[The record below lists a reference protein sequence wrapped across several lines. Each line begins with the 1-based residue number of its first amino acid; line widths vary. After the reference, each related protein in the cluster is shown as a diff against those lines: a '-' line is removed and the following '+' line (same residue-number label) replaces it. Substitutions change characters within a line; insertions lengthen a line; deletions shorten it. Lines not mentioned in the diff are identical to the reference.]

1 MLGVS
6 APPTAT
12 MDTPP
17 SPRPG
22 FDTSILARAEGLSRR
37 YARGSETVDA
47 LVDVDLQ
54 IARGAFAVVLGPSG
68 CGKSTLLHLLGGIE
82 RPTRGTVFVDG
93 TALERASEAELTRFR
108 RRSVGFVF
116 QFYNLL
122 PFISAEE
129 NVALPLLALGRPRR
143 DALGAARAALE
154 QMELGARR
162 GHRPAELSG
171 GEQQRVAIARA
182 LITRPP
188 LVIAD
193 EPTGDLDA
201 AGAHA
206 VVALLRD
213 LARDGRHTIVMAT
226 HNERLVRDGDQ
237 IIRLSNGRREMT

>member
-1 MLGVS
+1 MPAQQTAPLSAVARPSLVHAVALG
-6 APPTAT
+6 
-12 MDTPP
+12 
-17 SPRPG
+17 
-22 FDTSILARAEGLSRR
+22 RR
-37 YARGSETVDA
+37 FTRGSEIIDA
-47 LVDVDLQ
+47 LADVTLD
-54 IARGAFAVVLGPSG
+54 IAPGAFAVVLGPSG

-82 RPTRGTVFVDG
+82 RPSRGAVTVDG
-93 TALERASEAELTRFR
+93 VALERASEVALTRFR
-108 RRSVGFVF
+108 RRSVGFIF

-129 NVALPLLALGRPRR
+129 NVALPLFAIGTPRAEALR
-143 DALGAARAALE
+143 AAREELDR
-154 QMELGARR
+154 MGLGARR
-162 GHRPAELSG
+162 RHRPAELSG

-188 LVIAD
+188 LILAD

-206 VVALLRD
+206 VVGLLRD

-237 IIRLSNGRREMT
+237 LIRLSNGRREDL